1 MDGLGVELVKGFLES
16 AGIDPTRHVA
26 CCSFVEN
33 RPTADRLAHG
43 LSDHPPKDKRCG
55 VLGFE
60 NELFEPPSGN
70 DAEIRVG
77 HINPTT
83 TYGWKSKAKPRLLRH
98 RPRRFG
104 KLGLQW
110 YPGFGGSGPADRLGF
125 GDRQLL
131 PVLFS
136 WNRSKGYGRVS
147 GMAGQLPCLKVV
159 VRLLVPA
166 KSPPVIWPPR
176 AIADVCLS
184 DGRHTR

>member
-1 MDGLGVELVKGFLES
+1 
-16 AGIDPTRHVA
+16 
-26 CCSFVEN
+26 
-33 RPTADRLAHG
+33 
-43 LSDHPPKDKRCG
+43 

-83 TYGWKSKAKPRLLRH
+83 TYGWKSKAKPRLLRYGRQQSG
-98 RPRRFG
+98 RPSSQLYSG
-104 KLGLQW
+104 VGGLW
-110 YPGFGGSGPADRLGF
+110 PADRLSF
-125 GDRQLL
+125 GDRRLL
-131 PVLFS
+131 PLFFC
-136 WNRSKGYGRVS
+136 WNRPGRYGRVS

-176 AIADVCLS
+176 AIADGYLS